1 MKVYLLLAIF
11 IAILCY
17 CEAKKHHKKDKYNDF
32 IKKDMKDY
40 RRPSANPYHHG
51 HKSGRLRGQHLQFK
65 KHKKKGLYD
74 VKSVHDTN
82 WMTAP
87 ISKNCKKKCE
97 HGEFCISN
105 KHTGEEKCVNRKMF
119 KEGRK
124 LFRAFHKR
132 KEALKGDMKGV
143 DQKLEDMKKDLMT
156 AEHMRDV
163 YDLMEH
169 YKKEPI
175 SKPKIMKHDMKVK
188 PAEIIEAK
196 SLKEA
201 KSSSI
206 DECRPREMYE
216 LKKRLT
222 GYFVL
227 LHTESRQKHHRMNH
241 LGKFG
246 KHHDHHKK
254 GHKRMKRIKR
264 SVHDVAIETESHGH
278 CKCSKSI
285 MWEFHKQD
293 TNDDGHLTHDE
304 LAQME
309 GNMREPCMKPLFKSC
324 DKDYDGRLAHG
335 EWCCCLADTIA
346 PCAEKKRLS
355 DKADWIP
362 RCDKEGYYER
372 EQCHDKSGYC
382 WCVDLNGN
390 MIPETKKYGS
400 AHCGKYDPNGKL
412 IKP

>member
-1 MKVYLLLAIF
+1 MKVCLLLAIF
-11 IAILCY
+11 IAVFCY
-17 CEAKKHHKKDKYNDF
+17 CVAKKHHKKDKN
-32 IKKDMKDY
+32 KDLNEYK
-40 RRPSANPYHHG
+40 RPSANPYHHG
-51 HKSGRLRGQHLQFK
+51 HKTGRLRGQHIQFK
-65 KHKKKGLYD
+65 KHKKGYGDL
-74 VKSVHDTN
+74 KSVHDSD
-82 WMTAP
+82 WMSAP
-87 ISKNCKKKCE
+87 ISKDCKKKCE
-97 HGEFCISN
+97 AGEFCIAN
-105 KHTGEEKCVNRKMF
+105 KHTREEKCVNLKKF

-124 LFRAFHKR
+124 LFRKYHKR
-132 KEALKGDMKGV
+132 KESLKDDMKGV
-143 DQKLEDMKKDLMT
+143 DQKLLDMKKDLMT
-156 AEHMRDV
+156 VEHMRDV

-175 SKPKIMKHDMKVK
+175 SKPKMLKHDMQVK
-188 PAEIIEAK
+188 PAEIVEAK

-201 KSSSI
+201 RSFST

-227 LHTESRQKHHRMNH
+227 IHTESRQKHHRKNH
-241 LGKFG
+241 HSHFG
-246 KHHDHHKK
+246 KHHKG
-254 GHKRMKRIKR
+254 GHKSLKKDLKSI
-264 SVHDVAIETESHGH
+264 HDVHIETESHGH

-293 TNDDGHLTHDE
+293 VNDDGHLTHDE
-304 LAQME
+304 LATME

-324 DKDYDGRLAHG
+324 DKDKDGRLAHG
-335 EWCCCLADTIA
+335 EWCCCLADTVA
-346 PCAEKKRLS
+346 PCAEKKRLT
-355 DKADWIP
+355 DIKADWVP
-362 RCDKEGYYER
+362 RCDKEGYFER
-372 EQCHDKSGYC
+372 AQCHEKSKYC